1 MTILNLYQAALIV
14 TIAGVALAA
23 HRAKRQMEAEARL
36 VHSAGTEPA
45 PMPAGRPVAS
55 NKPMASHRPLTSESL
70 NAVNKLFDDNL
81 ISVEEYV
88 ELRKR
93 ATP

>member
-1 MTILNLYQAALIV
+1 MTILNLYQAALILSV
-14 TIAGVALAA
+14 AGAVLAAYWVKRRMDTETRLANIAGTDKPRTSSTSAAPVSDKLRAL
-23 HRAKRQMEAEARL
+23 
-36 VHSAGTEPA
+36 
-45 PMPAGRPVAS
+45 
-55 NKPMASHRPLTSESL
+55 
-70 NAVNKLFDDNL
+70 NKLFDENM